1 MMHAIAIDKLPIYAG
16 FMHLPYLHE
25 QIVNKPMDVPSMSR
39 ETMTQA
45 VRIAIEVSLQE
56 YSTKIVEQQVSSSR
70 MGHA

>member
-1 MMHAIAIDKLPIYAG
+1 
-16 FMHLPYLHE
+16 
-25 QIVNKPMDVPSMSR
+25 MSR